1 MYERAGL
8 VGTLVWTI
16 LQVQNAP
23 LCKELRVE
31 CVYLQGCLH
40 YTGVFFLSSGSFKK
54 KVRSVKIT
62 RINTKHKGF
71 LNMGRGM
78 CEGAGVGEWGGEGLF
93 LLEAQDKFLFYL

>member
-1 MYERAGL
+1 MCLFTRL
-8 VGTLVWTI
+8 LTLYWCI
-16 LQVQNAP
+16 FF
-23 LCKELRVE
+23 KLR
-31 CVYLQGCLH
+31 Q
-40 YTGVFFLSSGSFKK
+40 FKK

-78 CEGAGVGEWGGEGLF
+78 CEGAGLGEWGGEGLF